1 MTQNNGFLGTIGYIK
16 ANLMSSPAL
25 QDKGYSN
32 ENFYPGAESIPESEP
47 KATYLPI
54 SFKTN
59 NNVTID
65 DQGVANFTQTTGY
78 GGTSYGVLQLLNT
91 PDLSTLE
98 NWEFGFRA
106 KVNTTTT
113 NSKNLAFCYTKYSI
127 NQLGITAFDIRTHST
142 TATNR
147 HKPQLY
153 SSGDFEYQLV
163 MDYTLQDSVWH
174 KFTLKWEKGKG
185 YTLTVDDHSIGKYR
199 ASIRSNAG
207 ENITWGHTANTIS
220 SSTGSTVRAV
230 DTKSVYLKWWN
241 S

>member
-1 MTQNNGFLGTIGYIK
+1 MTQNNGFLGTIGWIK
-16 ANLMSSPAL
+16 SNLMVSSQASE
-25 QDKGYSN
+25 KGYSN

-65 DQGVANFTQTTGY
+65 DHGVANFVQTTGY
-78 GGTSYGVLQLLNT
+78 GGTSYGVLELLNT

-98 NWEFGFRA
+98 NWEFGFKA
-106 KVNTTTT
+106 KVNTTTSNT
-113 NSKNLAFCYTKYSI
+113 NNLAFCYTKYSV
-127 NQLGITAFDIRTHST
+127 NWLGVSAFDIRTAST
-142 TATNR
+142 TASKR

-153 SSGDFEYQLV
+153 SSSDSEYQLT
-163 MDYTLQDSVWH
+163 MNYTLKDSVWH

-199 ASIRSNAG
+199 ASISSNAG
-207 ENITWGHTANTIS
+207 ENIKWGHTANTIIS
-220 SSTGSTVRAV
+220 NTGSTVRAV